1 MPKLDGFALCENIRE
16 LDKEAQRIFVTASDE
31 CHEDFKRQFYP
42 KLGND
47 GNIKCL
53 QKPIG
58 NEELVQQVVNMTVD
72 QEIQR
77 RI

>member
-16 LDKEAQRIFVTASDE
+16 LDKEAQIIFVTASDE